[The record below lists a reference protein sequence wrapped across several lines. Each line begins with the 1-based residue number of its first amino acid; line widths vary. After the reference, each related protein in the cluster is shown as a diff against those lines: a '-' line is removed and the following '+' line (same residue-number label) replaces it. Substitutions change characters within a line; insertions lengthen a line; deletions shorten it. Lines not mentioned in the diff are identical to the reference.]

1 MNLSFDCPKRQGQT
15 SELSFK
21 NGELLLLTSEAAPI
35 NERLDDASDHSSVYS
50 DDLELI
56 LDAQEDF
63 EQQQMTKQE
72 ITERL
77 LSFGLDRDG
86 LPVRPD
92 LLFANFEQAAEFC
105 WSSEEVNCWHKWL
118 GYECRPI
125 EEPHIVLWDYEGGT
139 SCLDLSCSAGDVVN
153 VMAEEYQ
160 VRFVGELF
168 KDCGH
173 YMRLPQRWSLARW
186 MNNKTFEPLTGLIP
200 SSWLISKKF
209 HDALENRHYFKR
221 TTWFLGTTDFSS
233 AYEKMLDNRSSHRAG
248 LFVIFSPQWLNLD
261 PADHRPFVL
270 LVMCQ
275 KAIEYVRETVRLVD
289 EQIRPQVA
297 TQKLLQLIANARREQ
312 TTRRTPTP
320 LAMTPDT
327 VQSSAPSVINPLVSI
342 APTERQTARSET
354 QTATKTTTPQT
365 NIQSPNQQ
373 EEPDELFAEHVSTPY
388 YVKSYTISRSS
399 LGRYLL
405 FDHQYE
411 TLYDLV
417 YHLSNFVSPL
427 PHLLDGGPL
436 SFGKHQYFNAIP
448 SPPKPTRD
456 LYSLTMQMEQIAARH
471 FDQVA
476 EPAVLRRAFDYV
488 YKTVFNPFKR
498 THKEYAESA
507 GLSNAVVEEARA
519 FCDQYQ
525 QPKKK
530 EADKLPANQMP
541 KDEAEL
547 RPMKGVQLDANRLEF
562 NEEDLLGAG
571 AFGSV
576 YRGKLKIDGDVTIP
590 VAVKKL
596 EIEPPSDEKQQAWIA
611 EMEVLQVVSH
621 PNVACF
627 YGFCYDEKQE
637 NTMLALELMNCGA
650 LADFLRVTNQIVS
663 VNREFKISTNEQVDF
678 LVQIARGMSY
688 LHSLDPPIIHGDLAA
703 RNVLMQHHPID
714 RTRYILKVSDF
725 GLSKTCRHDVHFYPD
740 NPNKLPFKWLPPE
753 VLQRSE
759 MNVKADVWA
768 FGVTAI
774 EFFGVQEPY
783 GILGAERIFS
793 MCKEGHRM
801 ERPASMPIY
810 IYDVILRCWRFQPVD
825 RPSFVEIVD
834 RLQPFYIENET
845 QHLNLIANRLTSDKE
860 EMKKNKGL

>member
-1 MNLSFDCPKRQGQT
+1 MNHIT
-15 SELSFK
+15 EHTFK
-21 NGELLLLTSEAAPI
+21 PGELLLLTSESAPI
-35 NERLDDASDHSSVYS
+35 NERLDDASDHSSIYT

-56 LDAQEDF
+56 LDSQEDF
-63 EQQQMTKQE
+63 EQKQMTKQE

-86 LPVRPD
+86 LPVRAD
-92 LLFANFEQAAEFC
+92 LLFADFEQAADFR
-105 WSSEEVNCWHKWL
+105 WSSEVVNCWHKWL
-118 GYECRPI
+118 GYESRPI
-125 EEPHIVLWDYEGGT
+125 EEPHIVLWDYSGGT
-139 SCLDLSCSAGDVVN
+139 SCLDLNCSAGDVVN

-186 MNNKTFEPLTGLIP
+186 MNNKTFQSHTGLIP
-200 SSWLISKKF
+200 SSWLISKTF
-209 HDALENRHYFKR
+209 HDENRRYFKR
-221 TTWFLGTTDFSS
+221 TTWFLGTTDFSA

-248 LFVIFSPQWLNLD
+248 LFVVFSPHWLNLD

-289 EQIRPQVA
+289 KQIRPQIA
-297 TQKLLQLIANARREQ
+297 TRKILQMIANARHER
-312 TTRRTPTP
+312 TRRTPTP
-320 LAMTPDT
+320 LAMTPGT
-327 VQSSAPSVINPLVSI
+327 VQSPASSAINP
-342 APTERQTARSET
+342 P
-354 QTATKTTTPQT
+354 
-365 NIQSPNQQ
+365 PNQL

-399 LGRYLL
+399 LGRYLI
-405 FDHQYE
+405 FDHQYD

-436 SFGKHQYFNAIP
+436 TFAKHQYFNAIP

-471 FDQVA
+471 FDQVT
-476 EPAVLRRAFDYV
+476 EPAILRRAFDYV
-488 YKTVFNPFKR
+488 YRTVFNPFKR
-498 THKEYAESA
+498 THEEYAQSA
-507 GLSNAVVEEARA
+507 GLPDAVVEEARA
-519 FCDQYQ
+519 FCDQ

-530 EADKLPANQMP
+530 QSDESPANQMP

-547 RPMKGVQLDANRLEF
+547 RPSKGVQLDPNNLSY
-562 NEEDLLGAG
+562 NEEDLLGSG

-596 EIEPPSDEKQQAWIA
+596 EIEPPMDEKQQAWIA

-637 NTMLALELMNCGA
+637 YTMLALELMNCGS
-650 LADFLRVTNQIVS
+650 LGDFLK
-663 VNREFKISTNEQVDF
+663 NRDFKISTNEQVDF

-714 RTRYILKVSDF
+714 RTRYILKVADF

-740 NPNKLPFKWLPPE
+740 NPLKLPFKWLPPE
-753 VLQRSE
+753 VLQRIE

-768 FGVTAI
+768 FGITAI

-783 GILGAERIFS
+783 GIFGAERIFS

-810 IYDVILRCWRFQPVD
+810 IYDVVLRCWRWQPVD
-825 RPSFVEIVD
+825 RPTFVEIVD
-834 RLQPFYIENET
+834 VLQPFYIENET
-845 QHLNLIANRLTSDKE
+845 QHLNLIADRLISDKE
-860 EMKKNKGL
+860 EMEKNKALLKE